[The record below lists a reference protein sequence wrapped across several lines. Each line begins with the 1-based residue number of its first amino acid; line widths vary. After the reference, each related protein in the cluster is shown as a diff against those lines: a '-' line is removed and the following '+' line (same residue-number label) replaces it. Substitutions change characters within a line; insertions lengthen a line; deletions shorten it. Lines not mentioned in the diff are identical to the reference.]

1 VRGSPSSPET
11 RGYPGRRID
20 RQEGRPSPAPA
31 QRREGTVTPRVRPER
46 QNIQP
51 VPRQDTPFRGIGDGN
66 FERRAG
72 ERGNESRRS
81 GEIRLPVGEIRRPT
95 GEMRQPRGG
104 EMRQPGGGSRGSGS
118 SGGVRR

>member
-1 VRGSPSSPET
+1 VSPISPEK

-31 QRREGTVTPRVRPER
+31 ERREGTITPKVRPER
-46 QNIQP
+46 QSIQP
-51 VPRQDTPFRGIGDGN
+51 TPRQDTPFRGIGDGN

-81 GEIRLPVGEIRRPT
+81 NEIGRPA
-95 GEMRQPRGG
+95 GEMRQPS
-104 EMRQPGGGSRGSGS
+104 GGGSRGNGR